1 MESVDSVSRAT
12 QADRSLNDVI
22 LDPLEN
28 ALDSVGLMQ
37 GEMAPLK
44 RTALGAAIGF
54 GVMGLWKPSWA
65 YGSDHKPYPWSV
77 TAPKDTPADKKTK
90 VPYWM
95 AALVPAVVLGVLI

>member
-1 MESVDSVSRAT
+1 MEAVGAAN

-22 LDPLEN
+22 LEPVEN

-54 GVMGLWKPSWA
+54 GVMGLWRPSWA
-65 YGSDHKPYPWSV
+65 YAPGPNGKPYPWSV
-77 TAPKDTPADKKTK
+77 TAPKGTPDDAKTK

-95 AALVPAVVLGVLI
+95 AALIPAVVLGVLI